1 MTYYPLFLDLTDR
14 PCAVIGGGKVAE
26 RKVVS
31 LVDAGAH
38 VTVISPKL
46 TNALEELSAKRKVK
60 LTHIKKRFKAG
71 MLDGF
76 FLVVSASS
84 SKAVNTLVSK
94 EGRSA
99 GAIVN
104 VVDAPELCDFIV
116 PSLVQRGELKIAVS
130 TSAKCPGLAK
140 ELRLEL
146 EENYG
151 PEYGEYV
158 EILGAI
164 RNKLLKDK
172 RKYDKKERL
181 LSELFVS
188 GIPELLRCGSI
199 SELDKLLISILG
211 QGYSLASLG
220 TGIKE

>member
-1 MTYYPLFLDLTDR
+1 MTYYPIFLDLTGR
-14 PCAVIGGGKVAE
+14 PCVVVGGGKVAE
-26 RKVVS
+26 RKVKS
-31 LVDAGAH
+31 LIDAGAS

-46 TNALEELSAKRKVK
+46 TAELTKLTSKGS

-71 MLDGF
+71 MLDGV
-76 FLVVSASS
+76 FLVISASS
-84 SKAVNTLVSK
+84 SKAVNTLVST
-94 EGRSA
+94 EGRKC

-104 VVDAPELCDFIV
+104 VADDPKLCDFIV
-116 PSLVQRGELKIAVS
+116 PSLVKRGELNIAVS
-130 TSAKCPGLAK
+130 TSAKCPGLAR

-146 EENYG
+146 EQNYG
-151 PEYGEYV
+151 PEYAEYV

-181 LSELFVS
+181 LGELFVS
-188 GIPELLRCGSI
+188 GIPELIRSGAI

-211 QGYSLASLG
+211 RGYSLASLG
-220 TGIKE
+220 TGFKE

>member
-1 MTYYPLFLDLTDR
+1 MTYYPLFLDLRDR

-26 RKVVS
+26 RKVIS
-31 LVDAGAH
+31 LLDSGAR

-46 TNALEELSAKRKVK
+46 TIELTKLAAKRK
-60 LTHIKKRFKAG
+60 LTHVNRRFKAG
-71 MLDGF
+71 MLEGF
-76 FLVVSASS
+76 FLVFSASS

-94 EGRSA
+94 EGKSV

-104 VVDAPELCDFIV
+104 VADSPDLCDFIV
-116 PSLVQRGELKIAVS
+116 PSLVERGELKIAVS
-130 TSAKCPGLAK
+130 TSSKCPGLAK

-146 EENYG
+146 EKNYG
-151 PEYGEYV
+151 PEYAEYV

-172 RKYDKKERL
+172 RKYDKKKRL

-188 GIPELLRCGSI
+188 GIPELLRSGSI
-199 SELDKLLISILG
+199 SELDKLLIAILG
-211 QGYSLASLG
+211 RGYSLASLG
-220 TGIKE
+220 SGIKE

>member
-26 RKVVS
+26 RKVLS
-31 LVDAGAH
+31 LLDAGAD

-46 TNALEELSAKRKVK
+46 SSTLAGLAAKRNVK
-60 LTHIKKRFKAG
+60 LTHLKERFKAG
-71 MLDGF
+71 MLEGF

-84 SKAVNTLVSK
+84 SKAVNILVSK
-94 EGRSA
+94 EGREA

-116 PSLVQRGELKIAVS
+116 PSLVKRGELSIAIS
-130 TSAKCPGLAK
+130 TSAKCPALAK

-146 EENYG
+146 QENYG

-181 LSELFVS
+181 LNELFVS
-188 GIPELLRCGSI
+188 GIPELLRSGSI

-211 QGYSLASLG
+211 RGYSLASLG